1 MTGCAGF
8 LGRHLVD
15 RLIKDGHE
23 VWALDCL
30 LFTQDY
36 TPPEGIKF
44 FHQTTEMF
52 FKNNPQIRFDWIFH
66 LGSPASP
73 KWYLQHPLTT
83 VHANTT
89 DLEHCLQHGDRVMFF
104 STSEVYGEPLEHPQR
119 ELYRGNVESFCMRS
133 VYDNSKR
140 LGETLCYVYG
150 NAVVI
155 RLFNVYGGGMNFD
168 DGRVMINFIK
178 QALSREPLTIYG
190 DGTQTRSFSFVSD
203 AIEGIM
209 IVMEKAPLRE
219 VYNVGDYHEIT
230 IRGLA
235 DVIKEITKSKS
246 RITFEPLPK
255 HDPTRRCPDST
266 KLKALG
272 WKPNFSLWMGIRSMV
287 QEVKQRLKEKK

>member
-1 MTGCAGF
+1 
-8 LGRHLVD
+8 
-15 RLIKDGHE
+15 
-23 VWALDCL
+23 
-30 LFTQDY
+30 
-36 TPPEGIKF
+36 
-44 FHQTTEMF
+44 
-52 FKNNPQIRFDWIFH
+52 
-66 LGSPASP
+66 
-73 KWYLQHPLTT
+73 
-83 VHANTT
+83 
-89 DLEHCLQHGDRVMFF
+89 MFF